1 VVAVIAALGHLADAA
16 NVTAPSHITYFQ
28 AIVMGVLQ
36 GVTELFPISSL
47 GHGVI
52 VPGLFGWHN
61 LVGSQSANDSF
72 FLAFLVGLHVGTAVA
87 LIAFY
92 WRTWTALFAGLGRQ
106 LRQTRTGGVAV
117 LWRVNDEGVDPQYR
131 LLFLLAIATVPV
143 GIVGLVFEHR
153 LRVLFVKPE
162 AAAIFLTLNGLIL
175 AGGELLRRRRV
186 AAATTTTAT
195 IGVGP
200 ALGIGTSQ
208 IAALFAGIS
217 RSGVTMVSGLTS
229 GMDHEDSANFAF
241 LLATPVIL
249 LAGLLK
255 LPDLTGH
262 LGDGVRGQTVAGA
275 LAAGVAAYLSVRFL
289 TRWFTT
295 KTLWPFAVYS
305 LAFGVSCAI
314 YFA

>member
-1 VVAVIAALGHLADAA
+1 VGAVIAALGHFADAGA
-16 NVTAPSHITYFQ
+16 ATAPSHITYFQ

-52 VPGLFGWHN
+52 VPGLLGWHN

-72 FLAFLVGLHVGTAVA
+72 YLAFLVGLHVGTAVA
-87 LIAFY
+87 LIVFY
-92 WRTWTALFAGLGRQ
+92 RRTWAGLFAGLGRT
-106 LRQTRTGGVAV
+106 LARARTEGVAV
-117 LWRVNDEGVDPQYR
+117 LWRVNDEGADEKYR
-131 LLFLLAIATVPV
+131 LLFLLALATVPV
-143 GIVGLVFEHR
+143 GIVGLLFEHR

-162 AAAIFLTLNGLIL
+162 AAAIFLTVNGVIL
-175 AGGELLRRRRV
+175 VVGELVRRRR
-186 AAATTTTAT
+186 AGAATTTTASL
-195 IGVGP
+195 GVAP
-200 ALGIGTSQ
+200 AVAIGTSQ

-217 RSGVTMVSGLTS
+217 RSGVTMVSGLS
-229 GMDHEDSANFAF
+229 AGMDHEDSANFAF

-262 LGDGVRGQTVAGA
+262 LGDNVRGQTLAGA
-275 LAAGVAAYLSVRFL
+275 LAAAVAAYLSVRFL

-305 LAFGVSCAI
+305 LAFGLSCVI